1 MEYSPSATVG
11 ETGYWG
17 NKYGNSDV
25 SNRFQIWNW
34 KSKNGRYAGNLG
46 GKYYYPITNKDT
58 GDVEVSVF
66 SDPSYSPEEG
76 VKKSVYTFTSDS
88 DIKTIIETLRWA
100 RVKSLTAQ
108 GYTVV
113 M

>member
-1 MEYSPSATVG
+1 MMDAIYSLNLHPKEGAT
-11 ETGYWG
+11 
-17 NKYGNSDV
+17 
-25 SNRFQIWNW
+25 RLQI
-34 KSKNGRYAGNLG
+34 KVD
-46 GKYYYPITNKDT
+46 KDT
-58 GDVEVSVF
+58 GDIEVSVF
-66 SDPSYSPEEG
+66 SEPSHSSEEG

>member
-1 MEYSPSATVG
+1 MDAIYSLNLHPKEGPT
-11 ETGYWG
+11 
-17 NKYGNSDV
+17 
-25 SNRFQIWNW
+25 RLQI
-34 KSKNGRYAGNLG
+34 KVDKN
-46 GKYYYPITNKDT
+46 T

-66 SDPSYSPEEG
+66 SDPSHLSEDK
-76 VKKSVYTFTSDS
+76 VKKSVYTFNSDG
-88 DIKTIIETLRWA
+88 DIKTIIETLKWA

>member
-1 MEYSPSATVG
+1 MMDAIYSLNLHPKEGPT
-11 ETGYWG
+11 
-17 NKYGNSDV
+17 
-25 SNRFQIWNW
+25 RLQI
-34 KSKNGRYAGNLG
+34 KV
-46 GKYYYPITNKDT
+46 NKDT
-58 GDVEVSVF
+58 GDVELSVF
-66 SDPSYSPEEG
+66 EDPLAPSDSKG
-76 VKKSVYTFTSDS
+76 IKKSVYTFTSDS

>member
-1 MEYSPSATVG
+1 MIDAVFSLNLHPKEGPT
-11 ETGYWG
+11 
-17 NKYGNSDV
+17 
-25 SNRFQIWNW
+25 RLQI
-34 KSKNGRYAGNLG
+34 KVD
-46 GKYYYPITNKDT
+46 KDT
-58 GDVEVSVF
+58 GDIEVSVSEDPLAS
-66 SDPSYSPEEG
+66 SDAEG

>member
-1 MEYSPSATVG
+1 MDAIYSLNLHPKEGPT
-11 ETGYWG
+11 
-17 NKYGNSDV
+17 
-25 SNRFQIWNW
+25 RLQI
-34 KSKNGRYAGNLG
+34 KVD
-46 GKYYYPITNKDT
+46 KDT

-66 SDPSYSPEEG
+66 SEPVTSLDEK
-76 VKKSVYTFTSDS
+76 VVKSVFTFNSDS
-88 DIKTIIETLRWA
+88 DLKTIIDTLKWA

>member
-1 MEYSPSATVG
+1 MMDAIYSLNLCPKEGPT
-11 ETGYWG
+11 
-17 NKYGNSDV
+17 
-25 SNRFQIWNW
+25 RLQI
-34 KSKNGRYAGNLG
+34 RVD
-46 GKYYYPITNKDT
+46 KDT

-66 SDPSYSPEEG
+66 SDPSYSSEDG
-76 VKKSVYTFTSDS
+76 VKKSVYTFNSDS

>member
-1 MEYSPSATVG
+1 MMDAIYSLNLHPKEGAT
-11 ETGYWG
+11 
-17 NKYGNSDV
+17 
-25 SNRFQIWNW
+25 RLQI
-34 KSKNGRYAGNLG
+34 KVD
-46 GKYYYPITNKDT
+46 KDT

-66 SDPSYSPEEG
+66 GDSLTSSDENG
-76 VKKSVYTFTSDS
+76 IKKSVYTFTSDS

>member
-1 MEYSPSATVG
+1 MDAIYSLNLHPKEGPT
-11 ETGYWG
+11 
-17 NKYGNSDV
+17 
-25 SNRFQIWNW
+25 RLQIRVD
-34 KSKNGRYAGNLG
+34 KN
-46 GKYYYPITNKDT
+46 T
-58 GDVEVSVF
+58 GDIEVSVF
-66 SDPSYSPEEG
+66 GDSLTSSDENG
-76 VKKSVYTFTSDS
+76 IKKSVYTFTSDS

>member
-1 MEYSPSATVG
+1 MEAIYSLNLHPKEGPT
-11 ETGYWG
+11 
-17 NKYGNSDV
+17 
-25 SNRFQIWNW
+25 RLQIKVDN
-34 KSKNGRYAGNLG
+34 
-46 GKYYYPITNKDT
+46 DT

-66 SDPSYSPEEG
+66 GDSLTSSDENG
-76 VKKSVYTFTSDS
+76 IKKSVYTFTSDS

>member
-1 MEYSPSATVG
+1 MEAIYSLNLHPKEGPT
-11 ETGYWG
+11 
-17 NKYGNSDV
+17 
-25 SNRFQIWNW
+25 RLQI
-34 KSKNGRYAGNLG
+34 KVD
-46 GKYYYPITNKDT
+46 KDT

-66 SDPSYSPEEG
+66 GDSLTSSDENG
-76 VKKSVYTFTSDS
+76 IKKSVYTFTSDN